1 MLDPDISTAD
11 ALRHLHVADVDPNA
25 LDRRRFLQLV
35 GLGVGAGALTG
46 PASSLLD
53 LSLPGLDPSVWAA
66 GPAGPDDGVLIVIGM
81 FGGNDGLN
89 TVVPINDQQY
99 YGQHRG
105 LAIRPETALPI
116 DAATGLNPELTTFKQ
131 FWDAG
136 QLAIVE
142 GIGYP
147 DPDLSH
153 FNSMAK
159 WMAGSPTGIPTSG
172 WLGRW
177 LDDYLGGAKNLY
189 AAAEIGQSVPLH
201 LVGRV
206 QRGTAVSAGRP
217 AFGASSDAGDRK
229 IYTALRRMG
238 ASDPTT
244 WRGRVGG
251 AMIDQLDLA
260 TTLAPLIPDEDD
272 MSNVPLVAELEV
284 MARLVNAN
292 LGLRVLSAG
301 WGDFDSHAGQ
311 PNQHGTRMRELN
323 AAVARFFQV
332 LSPAW
337 ASRVTI
343 MTFSEFG
350 RTSWSN
356 DGAGTDHGTAAP
368 HFVLGANVRG
378 GRYGQRPSLA
388 GLGRWDRMPFHVD
401 FRDYY
406 GSLIDGWL
414 GGGASEVLGGRP
426 VQNLGLFARSPGT
439 VAPLPPGGI
448 PSANT
453 GGTPIA
459 NTTPVP
465 PEFTPTAAGRFVALA
480 PQRVC
485 DTRHGLGG
493 HRGPIGPGQTVAVQ
507 IAGLAGIP
515 ARGVLGVAV
524 NVTSVNPSE
533 PGFFSVFPSNVVATG
548 SSSLNTVPGRAVP
561 NMAIVGVG
569 PDGKIGVFN
578 AIGTA
583 DCIVDV
589 MGYVSAGAGAGSG
602 LLPLVPTR
610 LLDTRTGVGV
620 PLARMRGG
628 QRVDLAVAGHG
639 GVPATGVDAVVLNV
653 AALRPT
659 APGFLSVCPSGMAM
673 PDISNL
679 NYDPGRNVPNLV
691 VCKLGP
697 DGAVSLVANAGE
709 LDVIADVVG
718 CFTGD
723 GASQV
728 SIAPSRLLDTRH
740 GTGAPAGLVGPESE
754 IDVGVVGVAGVD
766 PAATAVIL
774 NVTATGTTQE
784 TFVTVYPDG
793 VARPDASSL
802 NVAQG
807 ATIAN
812 LVIAKVGANGRVRL
826 YNQAGGVHLIADVTG
841 YFL

>member
-11 ALRHLHVADVDPNA
+11 ALRHLQVDDTDPNA
-25 LDRRRFLQLV
+25 FDRRRFLQLV

-46 PASSLLD
+46 PTSSLLD
-53 LSLPGLDPSVWAA
+53 LSLPGFDPAVWAA
-66 GPAGPDDGVLIVIGM
+66 GPAGPNDGVLIVIGM

-89 TVVPINDQQY
+89 TVVPINDQLY

-105 LAIRPETALPI
+105 LAILPENTLPI
-116 DAATGLNPELTTFKQ
+116 DASTGLNAELTMFKQ

-142 GIGYP
+142 GVGYP

-177 LDDYLGGAKNLY
+177 LDGYLGSTKNLY

-201 LVGRV
+201 LVGRT
-206 QRGTAVSAGRP
+206 QRGTAVPAGRP
-217 AFGASSDAGDRK
+217 AFGASANANDRN
-229 IYTALRRMG
+229 IYAALRRLG
-238 ASDPTT
+238 AGDPAT

-251 AMIDQLDLA
+251 AMVDQLDLA
-260 TTLAPLIPDEDD
+260 TTLAPLIPPDD
-272 MSNVPLVAELEV
+272 QLSDVPLVAEMEV

-332 LSPAW
+332 LAPAW

-356 DGAGTDHGTAAP
+356 DGAGTDHGTSAP

-406 GSLIDGWL
+406 GSVIDGWL
-414 GGGASEVLGGRP
+414 GGGASDVLGGRA
-426 VQNLGLFARSPGT
+426 VQNLALFARAPGVVGPPAPSP
-439 VAPLPPGGI
+439 APAPAPA
-448 PSANT
+448 PN
-453 GGTPIA
+453 P
-459 NTTPVP
+459 TPVP
-465 PEFTPTAAGRFVALA
+465 GPSGVTAGRFVALA
-480 PQRVC
+480 PRRVC
-485 DTRHGLGG
+485 DTREGLGVR
-493 HRGPIGPGQTVAVQ
+493 RGPIGPRETLRVQ
-507 IAGLAGIP
+507 LAGVG
-515 ARGVLGVAV
+515 GVPPSGVTAV
-524 NVTSVNPSE
+524 AINVTSVNATV
-533 PGFFSVFPSNVVATG
+533 PGFFSVRPSNVASTDT
-548 SSSLNTVPGRAVP
+548 SSLNLVPGRAVP

-569 PDGKIGVFN
+569 PDGGIGVFN
-578 AIGTA
+578 ASGWA

-589 MGYVSAGAGAGSG
+589 MGYVRSEPAAG
-602 LLPLVPTR
+602 LLPLVPAR
-610 LLDTRTGVGV
+610 LLDTREGVGA

-628 QRVDLAVAGHG
+628 QRLELPVAGRG
-639 GVPATGVDAVVLNV
+639 GVPSSGVDAVVLNV

-659 APGFLSVCPSGMAM
+659 GPGFLTVWPSGLGL
-673 PDISNL
+673 PDVSNL
-679 NYDPGRNVPNLV
+679 NFDPGRNVPNLV
-691 VCKLGP
+691 VCKLGA
-697 DGAVSLVANAGE
+697 DGGVSLFANAAE

-718 CFTGD
+718 CFTSD
-723 GASQV
+723 GAGV
-728 SIAPSRLLDTRH
+728 VPVAPARLLDTRE
-740 GTGAPAGLVGPESE
+740 GIGARR
-754 IDVGVVGVAGVD
+754 GVVGASGEIALGVTGVGGVD
-766 PAATAVIL
+766 PAASAVVL
-774 NVTATGTTQE
+774 NVTATEASDE
-784 TFVTVYPDG
+784 TFVAVYPDG
-793 VARPDASSL
+793 VARPHASSL
-802 NVAQG
+802 NVARG
-807 ATIAN
+807 GTIAN
-812 LVIAKVGANGRVRL
+812 LVLAKVGADGRVRL
-826 YNQAGGVHLIADVTG
+826 YNHAGGVHLVADVTG
-841 YFL
+841 YFI

>member
-11 ALRHLHVADVDPNA
+11 ALAQLQVAETDPNA

-35 GLGVGAGALTG
+35 GLGVGAGALAG
-46 PASSLLD
+46 PTSSLLD

-66 GPAGPDDGVLIVIGM
+66 GPAGPNDGVLIVIGM

-89 TVVPINDQQY
+89 TVVPINDGLY
-99 YGQHRG
+99 YGQHRN
-105 LAIRPETALPI
+105 LAISPQSALPI
-116 DAATGLNPELTTFKQ
+116 DAATGLNPELTVFKQ

-142 GIGYP
+142 GVGYP

-172 WLGRW
+172 WVGRW
-177 LDDYLGGAKNLY
+177 LDRYIGGGKDLY
-189 AAAEIGQSVPLH
+189 AAAQIGQSVPLH
-201 LVGRV
+201 MMGQA
-206 QRGTAVSAGRP
+206 QRGTAVPAGRP
-217 AFGASSDAGDRK
+217 SFGASNTAGDRK
-229 IYTALRRMG
+229 IYSGVRRLAAG
-238 ASDPTT
+238 DPLT
-244 WRGRVGG
+244 WKGRVGQ

-260 TTLAPLIPDEDD
+260 GTLAPLIPAESD
-272 MSNVPLVAELEV
+272 MSDVPLVAEMEV

-292 LGLRVLSAG
+292 LGMRVLSAG

-311 PNQHGTRMRELN
+311 PAQHTSRMRELN
-323 AAVARFFQV
+323 AAVSRFYQV

-350 RTSWSN
+350 RTSFSN

-388 GLGRWDRMPFHVD
+388 GLRRWDRMPFHVD

-414 GGGASEVLGGRP
+414 GGGGSEVLGGRP
-426 VQNLGLFARSPGT
+426 IQNLGLFVRSPGT
-439 VAPLPPGGI
+439 VPPLPRGGI
-448 PSANT
+448 PTVTAT
-453 GGTPIA
+453 
-459 NTTPVP
+459 TTPTP
-465 PEFTPTAAGRFVALA
+465 SPSAFAPTAPGRFVSLA

-485 DTRHGLGG
+485 DTRNGVGAS
-493 HRGPIGPGQTVAVQ
+493 RAPIGPGQTLAVQ

-515 ARGVLGVAV
+515 ASGVLGVAV
-524 NVTSVNPSE
+524 NVTSANASE
-533 PGFFSVFPSNVVATG
+533 PGFFSVFPSNAATTG
-548 SSSLNTVPGRAVP
+548 SSSLNTVPGRAIP

-578 AIGTA
+578 AGGTT

-589 MGYVSAGAGAGSG
+589 MGYVSAGAGSG
-602 LLPLVPTR
+602 LVALVPSR
-610 LLDTRTGVGV
+610 LLDTRTGVGA
-620 PLARMRGG
+620 PLGRLRGG
-628 QRVDLAVAGHG
+628 QRVDLVIAGRG
-639 GVPATGVDAVVLNV
+639 GVPASGVDAVMLNV

-659 APGFLSVCPSGMAM
+659 AGGFLTVCPTGMAV
-673 PDISNL
+673 PEVSNL
-679 NYDPGRNVPNLV
+679 NYDVGRNVPNLV

-697 DGAVSLVANAGE
+697 DGAVSLVADAGE

-718 CFTGD
+718 CFTSD

-728 SIAPSRLLDTRH
+728 AVAPARLLDTRH
-740 GTGAPAGLVGPESE
+740 GIGARAGLVGSASE
-754 IDVGVVGVAGVD
+754 IDLGVVGVGGVD

-774 NVTATGTTQE
+774 NVTATGATAE

-793 VARPDASSL
+793 VGRPDASSL

-807 ATIAN
+807 ATVAN
-812 LVIAKVGANGRVRL
+812 LVVAKVGANGKVRL
-826 YNQAGGVHLIADVTG
+826 YNDAGGLHLLADVTG
-841 YFL
+841 YFV

>member
-11 ALRHLHVADVDPNA
+11 ALRHLHVAEGDVHA
-25 LDRRRFLQLV
+25 VDRRRFLQLV
-35 GLGVGAGALTG
+35 GLGLGAGALAG

-53 LSLPGLDPSVWAA
+53 LSLPGVDPSVWAA
-66 GPAGPDDGVLIVIGM
+66 GPAGPNDGVLIVIGM

-99 YGQHRG
+99 YGQHG
-105 LAIRPETALPI
+105 SLAVSPQHTLPI
-116 DAATGLNPELTTFKQ
+116 DAATGLHPELTTFKQ

-142 GIGYP
+142 GVGYP

-177 LDDYLGGAKNLY
+177 LDGYIGGGKDLY

-201 LVGRV
+201 LIGRT
-206 QRGTAVSAGRP
+206 QRGTAVPAGRP
-217 AFGASSDAGDRK
+217 SFGASSHERDQRIYAALRQLAAGDP
-229 IYTALRRMG
+229 
-238 ASDPTT
+238 ST
-244 WRGRVGG
+244 WSGRVGG
-251 AMIDQLDLA
+251 AMVDQLDLA
-260 TTLAPLIPDEDD
+260 GTLAPLIPDEGD
-272 MSNVPLVAELEV
+272 MSDVPLVAEMEV

-292 LGLRVLSAG
+292 LGMRVLSAG

-311 PNQHGTRMRELN
+311 PNQHPTRMRELN

-378 GRYGQRPSLA
+378 GRYGQRPPLA
-388 GLGRWDRMPFHVD
+388 GLRRWDRMEFHVD

-414 GGGASEVLGGRP
+414 GGGASDVLGGRP
-426 VQNLGLFARSPGT
+426 VQNLGLFASAPG
-439 VAPLPPGGI
+439 VVPPPSDPPPSGPPPPGASGGG
-448 PSANT
+448 PAT
-453 GGTPIA
+453 GTQG
-459 NTTPVP
+459 
-465 PEFTPTAAGRFVALA
+465 GRFVSLA
-480 PQRVC
+480 PERIC
-485 DTRHGLGG
+485 DTRNGLGG
-493 HRGPIGPGQTVAVQ
+493 RSTPIGPGETLAVEVAGRGGV
-507 IAGLAGIP
+507 P
-515 ARGVLGVAV
+515 AKGVLAVAV
-524 NVTSVNPSE
+524 NVTSVNPTE
-533 PGFFSVFPSNVVATG
+533 PGFFSVFPSNVAATG

-561 NMAIVGVG
+561 NLAIVGVG
-569 PDGKIGVFN
+569 PDGRIGVFN
-578 AIGTA
+578 ASGTT

-589 MGYVSAGAGAGSG
+589 MGYVRAESASG
-602 LLPLVPTR
+602 FLPLVPKR
-610 LLDTRTGVGV
+610 LLDTRTGVGA
-620 PLARMRGG
+620 PLARLRGG
-628 QRVDLAVAGHG
+628 SRTDLRVTGRG
-639 GVPATGVDAVVLNV
+639 GVPASGVDAVVLNV

-659 APGFLSVCPSGMAM
+659 VAGFLSVWPTGMAT
-673 PDISNL
+673 PDVSNL
-679 NYDPGRNVPNLV
+679 NFDPGRNVPNLV
-691 VCKLGP
+691 ICKVGA
-697 DGAVSLVANAGE
+697 DGSVSLAADAGE

-718 CFTGD
+718 CFTSD
-723 GASQV
+723 GASV
-728 SIAPSRLLDTRH
+728 VPVAPSRLLDTRH
-740 GTGAPAGLVGPESE
+740 GLGARRGPVGPKGE
-754 IDVGVVGVAGVD
+754 IDLDVTGVGGVD
-766 PAATAVIL
+766 AGATAVVL
-774 NVTATGTTQE
+774 NVTATGATQE

-793 VARPDASSL
+793 VRRPDASSL
-802 NVAQG
+802 NVGQG

-812 LVIAKVGANGRVRL
+812 LVIAKVGSNGMVRL
-826 YNQAGGVHLIADVTG
+826 YNDAGGLDLIADVTG
-841 YFL
+841 YFI

>member
-11 ALRHLHVADVDPNA
+11 ALRHLHVAEVDSNA
-25 LDRRRFLQLV
+25 IDRRRFLQLV
-35 GLGVGAGALTG
+35 GMGVGAGALTG
-46 PASSLLD
+46 PMSSLLD

-66 GPAGPDDGVLIVIGM
+66 GPAGPNDGVLIVIGM

-99 YGQHRG
+99 YGQHRS
-105 LAIRPETALPI
+105 LAIRPENTLPI
-116 DAATGLNPELTTFKQ
+116 DAATGLHPELTAFKQ

-177 LDDYLGGAKNLY
+177 LDGYLGGTKNLY
-189 AAAEIGQSVPLH
+189 AAAQIGQSVPLH
-201 LVGRV
+201 LVGRA
-206 QRGTAVSAGRP
+206 QRGTAVAAGRP
-217 AFGASSDAGDRK
+217 AFGASANAGDRK
-229 IYTALRRMG
+229 IYAALRLMG
-238 ASDPTT
+238 VGDPAT

-251 AMIDQLDLA
+251 ATIDQLDLA
-260 TTLAPLIPDEDD
+260 TTLAPLIPPDD
-272 MSNVPLVAELEV
+272 QLSDTPLVAELEV

-311 PNQHGTRMRELN
+311 PNQHGARMRELN
-323 AAVARFFQV
+323 AAVARFYQV

-337 ASRVTI
+337 SSRVTI
-343 MTFSEFG
+343 MTFAEFG
-350 RTSWSN
+350 RTSWRN
-356 DGAGTDHGTAAP
+356 AGAGTDHGTAAP

-388 GLGRWDRMPFHVD
+388 ALGRWDRMPFHVD

-406 GSLIDGWL
+406 GSLLDGWL

-426 VQNLGLFARSPGT
+426 VQDLSLFARLPGVVPP
-439 VAPLPPGGI
+439 VAPGGV
-448 PSANT
+448 PS
-453 GGTPIA
+453 
-459 NTTPVP
+459 TTPL
-465 PEFTPTAAGRFVALA
+465 PTAPTFASSVAGRFVAIA

-493 HRGPIGPGQTVAVQ
+493 HIGPIGPGETMALQ
-507 IAGLAGIP
+507 IAGLAGVP
-515 ARGVLGVAV
+515 PTGVLGVAV

-533 PGFFSVFPSNVVATG
+533 PGFFSVFPSDVAATG

-578 AIGTA
+578 AVGTA

-589 MGYVSAGAGAGSG
+589 MGYVSAGPGAG

-620 PLARMRGG
+620 PLARLRGG
-628 QRVDLAVAGHG
+628 QRVDLTVAGLG
-639 GVPATGVDAVVLNV
+639 GVPASGVDAVVLNV

-659 APGFLSVCPSGMAM
+659 VSGFLSVCPSGMAL
-673 PDISNL
+673 PEISNL

-718 CFTGD
+718 CFTSD

-740 GTGAPAGLVGPESE
+740 GIGAPAGLVGADAE
-754 IDVGVVGVAGVD
+754 IDVNVVGIAGVD

-826 YNQAGGVHLIADVTG
+826 YNHAGDLHLIADVTG
-841 YFL
+841 YFR

>member
-1 MLDPDISTAD
+1 MLDPDISTVD
-11 ALRHLHVADVDPNA
+11 ALRHLHVADVDPHA

-35 GLGVGAGALTG
+35 GLGVGAGALAG
-46 PASSLLD
+46 PVSSLLE

-66 GPAGPDDGVLIVIGM
+66 GPAGPNDGVLIVIGM

-99 YGQHRG
+99 YGQHRS
-105 LAIRPETALPI
+105 LAIQPGTTLPI
-116 DAATGLNPELTTFKQ
+116 DAATGLHPELTTFKQ

-142 GIGYP
+142 GVGYP

-159 WMAGSPTGIPTSG
+159 WMAGSPTGIATSG

-177 LDDYLGGAKNLY
+177 LDGYLGGAKNLY

-206 QRGTAVSAGRP
+206 QRGTAVAAGRP
-217 AFGASSDAGDRK
+217 AFGASSNAGDQK
-229 IYTALRRMG
+229 IYAALRRMG
-238 ASDPTT
+238 AGDPAT

-251 AMIDQLDLA
+251 AQIDQLDLA
-260 TTLAPLIPDEDD
+260 TTLAPLIPPDNQLSD
-272 MSNVPLVAELEV
+272 MPLVAELEV

-311 PNQHGTRMRELN
+311 PSQHGTRMRELN
-323 AAVARFFQV
+323 AAVARFYQV

-337 ASRVTI
+337 SSRVTI

-356 DGAGTDHGTAAP
+356 DGAGTDHGTSAP

-388 GLGRWDRMPFHVD
+388 RLGRWDRMPFHVD

-406 GSLIDGWL
+406 GSLLDGWL
-414 GGGASEVLGGRP
+414 GGGASEILGGRP
-426 VQNLGLFARSPGT
+426 VQDLGLFARSPGVVPT
-439 VAPLPPGGI
+439 LPPSRTPSGSPGG
-448 PSANT
+448 ST
-453 GGTPIA
+453 
-459 NTTPVP
+459 VP
-465 PEFTPTAAGRFVALA
+465 APPTLASLVAGRFVALA

-485 DTRHGLGG
+485 DTRRGLGG
-493 HRGPIGPGQTVAVQ
+493 HSGPIGPGETMAVQ
-507 IAGLAGIP
+507 IAGLAGVP
-515 ARGVLGVAV
+515 ASGVLGVAV

-533 PGFFSVFPSNVVATG
+533 PGFFSVFPSNVTATG

-578 AIGTA
+578 AVGTA

-589 MGYVSAGAGAGSG
+589 MGYVSAGPGSG

-610 LLDTRTGVGV
+610 LLDTRTGVGI
-620 PLARMRGG
+620 PLARLRGG
-628 QRVDLAVAGHG
+628 QRVDLTVAGVG
-639 GVPATGVDAVVLNV
+639 GVPASGVDAVVLNV

-659 APGFLSVCPSGMAM
+659 VTGFLSVCPSGMAV
-673 PDISNL
+673 PEISNL

-718 CFTGD
+718 CFTSD
-723 GASQV
+723 GVSQV
-728 SIAPSRLLDTRH
+728 SIPPSRVLDTRH
-740 GTGAPAGLVGPESE
+740 GIGGPAGLVGPESE
-754 IDVGVVGVAGVD
+754 IDVSVVGVSGVD

-812 LVIAKVGANGRVRL
+812 LVIAKVGSNGRVRL
-826 YNQAGGVHLIADVTG
+826 YNQAGNLHLIADVTG
-841 YFL
+841 YFR